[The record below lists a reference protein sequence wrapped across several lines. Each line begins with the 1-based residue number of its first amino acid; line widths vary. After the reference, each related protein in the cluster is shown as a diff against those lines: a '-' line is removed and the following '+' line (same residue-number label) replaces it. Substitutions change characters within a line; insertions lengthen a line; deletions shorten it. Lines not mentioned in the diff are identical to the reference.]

1 MLRRSRSFG
10 LTRRLQLAA
19 TVSGG
24 KDNGQQAAR
33 LDCALR
39 RIMEMAPENIGEHA
53 HWLIDSPVIDWD
65 NVPAEV
71 DPHHVTWRGTSIK
84 AGAGI
89 ATTSHETIKRT
100 INPRSARKRA
110 QVETFAEAIRCL
122 SLPTGSRIV
131 DFGSGSGN
139 LVLGLAHLFP
149 VLEFV
154 AVDLK
159 ASALKLLAERSQR
172 AGLKNIKTARRD
184 IASFSDEFDVALG
197 LHTCGS
203 ASDLVM
209 EQAVQRRA
217 AFLIS
222 PCCLGKMV
230 TGDSSG
236 PRGRWIGRGS
246 LMNTRALR
254 DGAPRSRRLQE
265 LLGDHDFQLI
275 ARLADMSE
283 VSAFPWIH
291 VATVAATRSYK

>member
-89 ATTSHETIKRT
+89 DTTSHETIKRT

-222 PCCLGKMV
+222 PC
-230 TGDSSG
+230 
-236 PRGRWIGRGS
+236 WIGRGS